1 MPELPALVVFYGGR
15 GDSPA
20 ERTVDDARLAAA
32 LDLAE
37 ASSLGGSG
45 LSLTG
50 EGGGVERIIF
60 VTDEPDLAV
69 DLPGVEVDFSAE
81 PFHFGKRLA
90 DVVRRRQLDSVIYAG
105 AGSVPL
111 FAADDFREVASRL
124 ARGVIVTNNSF
135 SSDLVAFPAHAAVLD
150 AAERVGRDNALARA
164 FNEAGLSVDELART
178 VATQMDIDS
187 PSDLLVLALT
197 GEGGPRLRKHLA
209 GLAPGTALYERTLP
223 LFTDRASQIVVAGR
237 VGSHSW
243 AYLERET
250 ACRVRLF
257 AEERGMEADGRATAG
272 PDGPPSGGAARSLLG
287 FFLESVGL
295 ERFFETLS
303 ELGDAAFI
311 DTRVLLAHKRIAASR
326 EDRFLSDLGEA
337 DKISEP
343 FLRDFTRSALA
354 ATTPVLLGGHS
365 LMSGGLMALNEHAW
379 ALGEQEA

>member
-1 MPELPALVVFYGGR
+1 MPESPALVVFCGGW
-15 GDSPA
+15 GDSPV

-37 ASSLGGSG
+37 AASLGGSG

-69 DLPGVEVDFSAE
+69 DLPDVEVDFSDE
-81 PFHFGKRLA
+81 PFHFGQRLA

-111 FAADDFREVASRL
+111 FAADDFREVVSRL
-124 ARGVIVTNNSF
+124 SRGVIVTNNSF
-135 SSDLVAFPAHAAVLD
+135 SSDLVAFPANEPALAAV
-150 AAERVGRDNALARA
+150 ERVGRDNALARA
-164 FNEAGLSVDELART
+164 FNEAGLPVDELPRT

-187 PSDLLVLALT
+187 PSDLLALALT
-197 GEGGPRLRKHLA
+197 GEGGPRLRENVA
-209 GLAPGTALYERTLP
+209 GLALDAALYARTLP

-257 AEERGMEADGRATAG
+257 AEERGMEADGRAETG
-272 PDGPPSGGAARSLLG
+272 TARSLLG

-295 ERFFETLS
+295 DRFFETLAQ
-303 ELGDAAFI
+303 LGDAAFI
-311 DTRVLLAHKRIAASR
+311 DTRVLLGHKRIAASR

-337 DKISEP
+337 DAIAEP
-343 FLRDFTRSALA
+343 FLRDLTRSALA
-354 ATTPVLLGGHS
+354 ATIPVLLGGHS
-365 LMSGGLMALNEHAW
+365 LMSGGLMTLNEHAW
-379 ALGEQEA
+379 ALGEKAD

>member
-1 MPELPALVVFYGGR
+1 MPESPALVIFYGGR
-15 GDSPA
+15 GDSPV

-32 LDLAE
+32 LDAAE
-37 ASSLGGSG
+37 AAR
-45 LSLTG
+45 
-50 EGGGVERIIF
+50 EGGIDRAIF
-60 VTDEPDLAV
+60 VTDQSDLAV
-69 DLPGVEVDFSAE
+69 DLAGVQVDISAE
-81 PFHFGKRLA
+81 PFHFGRRLA
-90 DVVRRRQLDSVIYAG
+90 DVVRRRQLDAVIYAG

-135 SSDLVAFPAHAAVLD
+135 SSDLVAFLAHEPALAAV
-150 AAERVGRDNALARA
+150 ERVERDNALARA
-164 FNEAGLSVDELART
+164 LSEAGLPVDELART
-178 VATQMDIDS
+178 VTTQMDIDS

-197 GEGGPRLRKHLA
+197 GEGGPRLREHLA
-209 GLAPGTALYERTLP
+209 GLAPDTALYERTLP

-257 AEERGMEADGRATAG
+257 AEERGMEADRRAEA
-272 PDGPPSGGAARSLLG
+272 GAARSLLG

-295 ERFFETLS
+295 DRFFETLS

-311 DTRVLLAHKRIAASR
+311 DTRVLLGHKRIAASR
-326 EDRFLSDLGEA
+326 QDRFLSDLGEA
-337 DKISEP
+337 DAISEP

-354 ATTPVLLGGHS
+354 APLPVLLGGHS

-379 ALGEQEA
+379 ALSEQGA

>member
-1 MPELPALVVFYGGR
+1 MPESPALVVFYGGR

-32 LDLAE
+32 LDAAE
-37 ASSLGGSG
+37 AAR
-45 LSLTG
+45 
-50 EGGGVERIIF
+50 EGGVERAIF
-60 VTDEPDLAV
+60 VTDQPDLAV

-81 PFHFGKRLA
+81 PFHFGRRLA
-90 DVVRRRQLDSVIYAG
+90 DLVRRHQLASVIYAG

-111 FAADDFREVASRL
+111 FAAGDFREVASRL
-124 ARGVIVTNNSF
+124 ARGIIVSNNSF
-135 SSDLVAFPAHAAVLD
+135 SSDLIAFPANERALAVV
-150 AAERVGRDNALARA
+150 ERVKRDNALARA
-164 FNEAGLSVDELART
+164 FNEAGLRVEELPRT

-187 PSDLLVLALT
+187 PSDLRILALT
-197 GEGGPRLRKHLA
+197 GEGGPRLRKHIA
-209 GLAPGTALYERTLP
+209 GLAPDTALYERTLS

-257 AEERGMEADGRATAG
+257 AEARGMVADGRADAG
-272 PDGPPSGGAARSLLG
+272 SARSLLG

-326 EDRFLSDLGEA
+326 EDRFLSDMGKA
-337 DKISEP
+337 GAIGEP

-354 ATTPVLLGGHS
+354 APIPVLLGGHS

-379 ALGEQEA
+379 ALDEKDA

>member
-1 MPELPALVVFYGGR
+1 MPESPALVVFYGGR
-15 GDSPA
+15 GDPPA
-20 ERTVDDARLAAA
+20 ELTVDDARLAAA
-32 LDLAE
+32 LDAVE
-37 ASSLGGSG
+37 ASR
-45 LSLTG
+45 
-50 EGGGVERIIF
+50 EGGVERTIF
-60 VTDEPDLAV
+60 VTDQPDLTV

-81 PFHFGKRLA
+81 PFHFGRRLA
-90 DVVRRRQLDSVIYAG
+90 EVVRRRQLDSVIYAG

-111 FAADDFREVASRL
+111 FAADDFREVASQL
-124 ARGVIVTNNSF
+124 ARGLIVTNNSF
-135 SSDLVAFPAHAAVLD
+135 SSDLIAFPANERALA
-150 AAERVGRDNALARA
+150 AAERVERDNALARA
-164 FNEAGLSVDELART
+164 FNEAGLPVEELPRT

-187 PSDLLVLALT
+187 PSDLLILALT
-197 GEGGPRLRKHLA
+197 GEGGPRLRKHIA
-209 GLAPGTALYERTLP
+209 GLAPDTAVYERTLP
-223 LFTDRASQIVVAGR
+223 LFTDRAAQIVVAGR

-257 AEERGMEADGRATAG
+257 AEERGMVADGRVEA
-272 PDGPPSGGAARSLLG
+272 GAARSLLG
-287 FFLESVGL
+287 FFLESVGV

-311 DTRVLLAHKRIAASR
+311 DTRVLLAHRRIAASR

-337 DKISEP
+337 DAIAEP

-354 ATTPVLLGGHS
+354 APIPVLLGGHS